1 MGEFI
6 KDEIN
11 PDVIFWTGDVPPH
24 DQWMYSEE
32 YIKTYQ
38 TFLADYM
45 SANFSDYAIHVLE
58 GNHDFVVP
66 NS

>member
-1 MGEFI
+1 MGTFI
-6 KDEIN
+6 NSEIK

-24 DQWMYSEE
+24 DQYDYSEE
-32 YIKTYQ
+32 YVKSYQ
-38 TFLADYM
+38 KYLTDFM
-45 SANFSDYAIHVLE
+45 SKNFQNSTVYALE